1 MNVNLY
7 TCLCISHTSLSQR
20 LLKMPT
26 NEIRNSSM
34 GLTSPS
40 EKRLLLLLQGKN
52 CYVICLESV
61 IFYNDYFNHMN
72 HDCSNEFDGDCCI
85 DFISYSDVNYLCNE
99 CLKKI
104 IEYVNDYSIKVKKW
118 GMFTAVVVFQIVCL
132 DFPLMK
138 LRKW

>member
-7 TCLCISHTSLSQR
+7 TCLCISHTSLSER

-52 CYVICLESV
+52 CYVICVESV
-61 IFYNDYFNHMN
+61 IFY
-72 HDCSNEFDGDCCI
+72 EFDGDCCI